1 MKIQEA
7 DAKSLL
13 RAQGLPVPGWELART
28 PDQVKEAAAR
38 LFAAGA
44 AQVVIKAQVLVG
56 GRGKAGGVKLAAS
69 AEEAFAVGSRILG
82 MDIKGITVRKVI
94 VAKAVDIVKEYYL
107 GAIIDRASRR
117 IVLMA
122 SAEGGVEIEEVART
136 NPGAIHRVAAHA
148 ELGLLPF
155 QARSLGLAIGLRD
168 SLLNQFVA
176 IAQGLYATMKANDA
190 DLVEVNPLGVVN
202 EAGPDGDVSPR
213 LLCLDAKITLDDS
226 GLGRHPGL
234 DAMRDLDEEDPTD
247 AEARKLG
254 INFIHLDGSIGC
266 MVNGAGL
273 AMTTMDLVKHYG
285 GEPANFLDVGGGARH
300 DVVCGA
306 MELILADPNVKAILV
321 NIFGGITRGDEVA
334 AGLIEARRTQSR
346 TVPMVVRIVGTNA
359 EEAGR
364 LLREAHLETANS
376 LDEAAEKAVALAKGA
391 AK

>member
-13 RAQGLPVPGWELART
+13 KAQGLPVPGWELART
-28 PDQVKEAAAR
+28 PDQVREAAEK
-38 LFAAGA
+38 LFRQGTHR
-44 AQVVIKAQVLVG
+44 VVVKAQVLVG
-56 GRGKAGGVKLAAS
+56 GRGKAGGVKIANS
-69 AEEAFAVGSRILG
+69 PQEAFEVGRRILG
-82 MDIKGITVRKVI
+82 MDIKGITVRKVL
-94 VAKAVDIVKEYYL
+94 VAEAVDIVKEYYL
-107 GAIIDRASRR
+107 GAIVDRASQR

-136 NPGAIHRVAAHA
+136 NPGAIHRVEANP
-148 ELGLLPF
+148 ELGLLAF

-190 DLVEVNPLGVVN
+190 DLVEVNPLGIVDV
-202 EAGPDGDVSPR
+202 AGPDGNASPR

-226 GLGRHPGL
+226 ALSRHPGL
-234 DAMRDLDEEDPTD
+234 EGMRDLDEEDPTD

-254 INFIHLDGSIGC
+254 INFIHLDGTIGC

-285 GEPANFLDVGGGARH
+285 GSPANFLDVGGGARH

-334 AGLIEARRTQSR
+334 EGIIEASRSQDR

-359 EEAGR
+359 EEAAR
-364 LLREAHLETANS
+364 LLREAKMETASS
-376 LDEAAEKAVALAKGA
+376 LDEAAQKAVALSKGIA
-391 AK
+391 Q